1 MLEEFAFGPR
11 NKPHPSSPTALA
23 HNAKPRQASGMTY
36 TGETNSKGE
45 RHGQGTAW
53 LADLSTYTGE
63 WRDGVRNGQ
72 GTMTYANGT
81 TYTGEWKDDL
91 RNGQGT
97 YTNAYGDTYTGEW
110 KDGLANGQGT
120 YTYADGTVR

>member
-72 GTMTYANGT
+72 GTYTDAGGDAHT
-81 TYTGEWKDDL
+81 TYTGEWQDDQ

-97 YTNAYGDTYTGEW
+97 ATYADGATYTGEW
-110 KDGLANGQGT
+110 KDGEP
-120 YTYADGTVR
+120 VP